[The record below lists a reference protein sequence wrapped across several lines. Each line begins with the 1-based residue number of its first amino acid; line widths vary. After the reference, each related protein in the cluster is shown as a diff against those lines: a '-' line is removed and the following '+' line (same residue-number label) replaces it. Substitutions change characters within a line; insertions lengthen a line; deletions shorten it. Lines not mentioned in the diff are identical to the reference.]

1 VTLFDAGTMHSLEG
15 PAYTVVTAVAVYMTY
30 LEHSRLRFVYAA
42 VSAVAAHGVYL
53 PACEQFGKSV
63 NPVERLGSQ
72 VLLPLVVSAA
82 WVLSSWR
89 RSVLTVPTPAAG
101 ESKSAG
107 PVAHGAS

>member
-1 VTLFDAGTMHSLEG
+1 MTLFDAGTMHSLEG

-53 PACEQFGKSV
+53 PACEEFGKSV

-72 VLLPLVVSAA
+72 VLFPLVVTAA

-89 RSVLTVPTPAAG
+89 RSVPGMPNVVRV

-107 PVAHGAS
+107 PVAHGAA